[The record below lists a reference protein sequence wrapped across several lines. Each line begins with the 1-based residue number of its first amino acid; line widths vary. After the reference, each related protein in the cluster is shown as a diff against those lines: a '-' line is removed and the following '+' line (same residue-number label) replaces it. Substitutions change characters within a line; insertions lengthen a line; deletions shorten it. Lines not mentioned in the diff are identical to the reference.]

1 MIMNSWKSTLLSAW
15 APPLSTFIIGTGQH
29 VGVGA
34 ADVALQRQ
42 PDLLGGGLGDGQA
55 DAEHGVGAEVGLVRR
70 AVEVDE
76 EQVDAAL
83 VEGLEAL
90 EGVGDRRR

>member
-34 ADVALQRQ
+34 ADVAPQRQ
-42 PDLLGGGLGDGQA
+42 PGLLGGGVGDGEA
-55 DAEHGVGAEVGLVRR
+55 DAEHGVGAEVGLVGR
-70 AVEVDE
+70 AVEVDQQ
-76 EQVDAAL
+76 QVDAAL
-83 VEGLEAL
+83 VERLEAL
-90 EGVGDRRR
+90 ERVGRSRR